1 MTPIGNPS
9 FNKNWAVFWFKSYLY
24 DKKAPMFFC
33 GRVLTPSN
41 LTERAWQEHQLEE
54 EEGRRGAVCCMRTW
68 VGADIVI
75 WGQGGGRTD
84 GGQGGCKVD
93 HATVLSAQGVLYL
106 LKGWTTWYH
115 THGRDK
121 QDTMG
126 GVVWQCML
134 EYWSCALLVR
144 EERTDGGRGVAD
156 NKASGNA
163 VSEYQPVTYPRRH
176 PCHHWSPKSIFII
189 HISEMSSES

>member
-1 MTPIGNPS
+1 
-9 FNKNWAVFWFKSYLY
+9 
-24 DKKAPMFFC
+24 
-33 GRVLTPSN
+33 
-41 LTERAWQEHQLEE
+41 
-54 EEGRRGAVCCMRTW
+54 
-68 VGADIVI
+68 
-75 WGQGGGRTD
+75 
-84 GGQGGCKVD
+84 
-93 HATVLSAQGVLYL
+93 
-106 LKGWTTWYH
+106 
-115 THGRDK
+115 
-121 QDTMG
+121 MG

-189 HISEMSSES
+189 YPNSKLGKLKSKTITHSLTH